1 MKSTKHLEKNLK
13 IFSYLDFHYPSVGCE
28 LTYHKDYELL
38 IAVVLSAQTT
48 DKAVNKV
55 TPILFER
62 FPSLIE
68 LEHAPLFDVESI
80 ISSIGLYRDK
90 AKHILGIA
98 KSLNATFSGKVP
110 SDKKDLLTLPGVGV
124 KTANVVRAELFHIPE
139 IAVDTHVY
147 RIAKRLG
154 FSKPTDNLSQTEKKL
169 KKVVPE
175 EKQILFHHQLI
186 HFGRYFCKAVKPE
199 CSSCDLVHVCL
210 EKNKN
215 LKK

>member
-1 MKSTKHLEKNLK
+1 MKSTKHQEKNLK
-13 IFSYLDFHYPSVGCE
+13 IFSYLDQHYPFVGCE
-28 LTYHKDYELL
+28 LTYKKDYELL

-55 TPILFER
+55 TPVLFER
-62 FPSLIE
+62 YSSLLA
-68 LEHAPLFDVESI
+68 LEHAALADIESI

-98 KSLNATFSGKVP
+98 KVLNEKFDGKVP
-110 SDKKDLLTLPGVGV
+110 PFKEDLLTLPGVGI
-124 KTANVVRAELFHIPE
+124 KTANVVRAELFRIPE

-147 RIAKRLG
+147 RISKRLG
-154 FSKPTDNLSQTEKKL
+154 LAKKSDSLLQTERKL
-169 KKVVPE
+169 KKLIPE

-186 HFGRYFCKAVKPE
+186 HFGRYFCKAIKPE
-199 CSSCDLVHVCL
+199 CSSCELVDVCL